1 MVIKYVA
8 GDGTGDWD
16 ADGSYDQVPIN
27 QALRWAY
34 ETPGNEIHLTG
45 PFTYDIYT
53 TVLVGSNTTFSGD
66 SDAILKLN
74 NSCEWSSMVPVI
86 GQIGGTGTVSKNI
99 EISGFQINC
108 NESNLYGVG
117 GRIHGKGYY
126 NAIHIQGQK
135 ANKASGI
142 NIHNLKIYNSM
153 GDGARLV
160 FCNDASV
167 HDCELW
173 NLEHCSV
180 FCIDSTDLSMYNN
193 TIQAITCSGIR
204 FDNCRSGTVRNNTIT
219 DWTGTTHAPK
229 KGEHGVQVGN
239 EPAKYGH
246 TALTSNIEIY
256 DNVINVG
263 GSGIQIEDYLKTA
276 GTKTQAVDIHNNS
289 ITGGN
294 TNWASYFAGISIYSW
309 GNGIT
314 ISKNTIDG
322 SARAGILGYSAIASG
337 VNVYVTSNN
346 ILNTV
351 SAGSEGGYGIWNKTS
366 ALKIIANSNY
376 LAGNIAGKYKG
387 VNPGSESDSLI
398 DDAVPGGSDAP
409 DEPEEPDEPAE
420 PPNEPDY
427 PEEPEEPDE
436 PDEPYEPIEPVIP
449 NPPTVGCKGFVIE
462 SDNGYIFQPFVA
474 SEIGDK
480 ILIVPV
486 GNEYIILK
494 LAEDVAL
501 GDNITMLQDHK
512 GNYYAIEGV

>member
-1 MVIKYVA
+1 
-8 GDGTGDWD
+8 
-16 ADGSYDQVPIN
+16 
-27 QALRWAY
+27 
-34 ETPGNEIHLTG
+34 
-45 PFTYDIYT
+45 
-53 TVLVGSNTTFSGD
+53 
-66 SDAILKLN
+66 
-74 NSCEWSSMVPVI
+74 
-86 GQIGGTGTVSKNI
+86 
-99 EISGFQINC
+99 
-108 NESNLYGVG
+108 
-117 GRIHGKGYY
+117 
-126 NAIHIQGQK
+126 
-135 ANKASGI
+135 
-142 NIHNLKIYNSM
+142 
-153 GDGARLV
+153 
-160 FCNDASV
+160 
-167 HDCELW
+167 
-173 NLEHCSV
+173 
-180 FCIDSTDLSMYNN
+180 MYNN

-204 FDNCRSGTVRNNTIT
+204 YDNCRNGIVRNNTIT
-219 DWTGTTHAPK
+219 DWTGSTNAPK
-229 KGEHGVQVGN
+229 KGEHGVQIGN

-294 TNWASYFAGISIYSW
+294 TNWASYFAGIAIYSW

-337 VNVYVTSNN
+337 VKVYVTSNN

-351 SAGSEGGYGIWNKTS
+351 RAGTEGGYGIWDKTS

-376 LAGNIAGKYKG
+376 LSGNVAGKYKG

-398 DDAVPGGSDAP
+398 DDAVPGGADVP

-436 PDEPYEPIEPVIP
+436 PDEPYEPIEPIVP

-474 SEIGDK
+474 SEVGDRILLVPIGS
-480 ILIVPV
+480 
-486 GNEYIILK
+486 EYIIFK
-494 LAEDVAL
+494 LAEDIAL
-501 GDNITMLQDHK
+501 GDNITMLQDNK